1 LIIPLFEKLL
11 LIPSCSAI
19 LNRTQRP
26 SVTFPVLNPFLAT
39 SSHNHFSSKALLRT
53 LGFYLVI
60 IIINIIVI
68 GAYPHGYNYIII
80 YRVSCY
86 FKRLIRPKFTAETT
100 KQRPEFTAATTKAA
114 RWIGKNQTII
124 FTRCYYGASIQKLQ
138 RRQQDTDGTATPGV
152 EPKFVP
158 RANGGWKEFVPRANG
173 GWKEFVTRANGGWKE
188 IKKRKEKRF
197 PIRGLDKEKKR
208 DFPSGD
214 WIKSGSERKRS
225 ERKNRNDKLTG
236 CLATCS

>member
-1 LIIPLFEKLL
+1 VLILVTIIASPY
-11 LIPSCSAI
+11 ITYRAI
-19 LNRTQRP
+19 LNGLSDPDLPLKQR
-26 SVTFPVLNPFLAT
+26 
-39 SSHNHFSSKALLRT
+39 R
-53 LGFYLVI
+53 
-60 IIINIIVI
+60 
-68 GAYPHGYNYIII
+68 
-80 YRVSCY
+80 
-86 FKRLIRPKFTAETT
+86 
-100 KQRPEFTAATTKAA
+100 QRPEFTAATTTTA

-152 EPKFVP
+152 EPKFVPRANGGWKEFVPRANGGWKEFVPRANGGWKEFVP